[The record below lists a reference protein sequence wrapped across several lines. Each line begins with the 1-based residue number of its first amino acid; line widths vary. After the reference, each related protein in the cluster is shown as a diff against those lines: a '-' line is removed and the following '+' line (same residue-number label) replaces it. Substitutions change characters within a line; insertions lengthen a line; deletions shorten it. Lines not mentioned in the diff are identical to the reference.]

1 MVSRSAGGSGSG
13 VAHATRAERLHG
25 LARRC
30 RELAELTAVPE
41 VARELEGI
49 AQALEVE
56 AGAGD
61 RE

>member
-1 MVSRSAGGSGSG
+1 MVSRSAGSGSG
-13 VAHATRAERLHG
+13 VAHATRVERLHG

-56 AGAGD
+56 AGEGD

>member
-1 MVSRSAGGSGSG
+1 MVSRSAGSGSG
-13 VAHATRAERLHG
+13 AAEATRAERLLS

-56 AGAGD
+56 AGEGD
-61 RE
+61 RD